1 MDITNQAQSSLTQ
14 TLSDTT
20 LKAVQEW
27 QDRLSDNKQSLEKN
41 MMERDDDINKLTG
54 SVEQFLSV
62 DLQEDMPTG

>member
-41 MMERDDDINKLTG
+41 MIERDDDINKLTG

>member
-20 LKAVQEW
+20 LKTVQEW

-41 MMERDDDINKLTG
+41 MIERDDDINKLTG